1 MFPAL
6 PQYARALLTLLLF
19 APALAAVPAQAASKK
34 ATQLW
39 NLTGETLNRVELA
52 PAGTTTWGKNQCT
65 NDKDGEVDFD
75 EKLPITGISAGTYD
89 VRVRD
94 VHGKTCVARGIDVK
108 DGATFVVHEK
118 DLTACSS

>member
-1 MFPAL
+1 MIPAL
-6 PQYARALLTLLLF
+6 PLSVRALSALLLC
-19 APALAAVPAQAASKK
+19 AAALLAVPAQAASKK
-34 ATQLW
+34 VTQLW
-39 NLTGETLNRVELA
+39 NLTGETLNQVELA
-52 PAGTTTWGKNQCT
+52 PAGTTSWGKNQCA

-118 DLTACSS
+118 DLTACSP

>member
-1 MFPAL
+1 MNPARLGHARIVLAILLCGFVGAVL
-6 PQYARALLTLLLF
+6 PAH
-19 APALAAVPAQAASKK
+19 AAGKK

-39 NLTGETLNRVELA
+39 NLTGETLDRVELA
-52 PAGTTTWGKNQCT
+52 PAGTTTWGKNQCA

-75 EKLPITGISAGTYD
+75 EKLPITGISAGIYD

-108 DGATFVVHEK
+108 DGATFVVHER
-118 DLTACSS
+118 DLTACTR